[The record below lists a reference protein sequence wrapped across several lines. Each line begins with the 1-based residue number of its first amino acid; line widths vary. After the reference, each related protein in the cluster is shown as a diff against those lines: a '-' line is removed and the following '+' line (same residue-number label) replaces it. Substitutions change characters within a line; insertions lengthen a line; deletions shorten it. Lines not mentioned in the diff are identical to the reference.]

1 MVGIIGT
8 LAALALLIYLV
19 YKGWGI
25 IPVAFIATFI
35 VIVVNGNIG
44 SLFDIFRYQ
53 FLGAPV
59 ALEGGGY
66 SATSGLLG
74 FVSTNFFLLL
84 SGAMFGTIMGESG
97 AAKSIASFISKKLGA
112 KNAILITIIVT
123 AILSAG
129 GISAFVCMFA
139 VFPLVVHLFKEAD
152 IPRRYLVGAFNTGAS
167 TFTLGSLPGMP
178 TVHNLT
184 PTEFL
189 GTNAYAGAGMGI
201 CIGIMIFICC
211 FTYLRLSC
219 KKAKARG
226 EGFVVNHATDDIH
239 LNSGADGSE
248 LPNFGL
254 SILAPILAVVFC
266 FVVNATIVADG
277 LCTANDGVSI
287 VLAAAS
293 LYCLIVFRK
302 YIPNMKKT
310 IADGLFAG
318 AGPLIITGTIVG
330 FGSVVTNTY
339 TYQYFMDVALN
350 MSASPYFSTVIS
362 VNILCGITGSAAG
375 GLRIFM
381 DSCAEH
387 FMSLGLNPAL
397 FHRVACLS
405 CAGLDSLPHNG
416 AIVTAYQVMGSNHK
430 ESYVTTFMCTIV
442 FTILGAVVGAVVAT
456 VLTGL

>member
-1 MVGIIGT
+1 MIVIVGT
-8 LAALALLIYLV
+8 LLALALLIYLV

-35 VIVVNGNIG
+35 VIIANGNLAN
-44 SLFDIFRYQ
+44 LFDILRFQ
-53 FLGAPV
+53 FLGAPT

-66 SATSGLLG
+66 SALSGLLG

-84 SGAMFGTIMGESG
+84 AGAMFGTIMGESG

-152 IPRRYLVGAFNTGAS
+152 IPRRYLIGAFNTGAS
-167 TFTLGSLPGMP
+167 TFTLGALPGMP
-178 TVHNLT
+178 TIHNLT

-189 GTNAYAGAGMGI
+189 GTTAAAAPVLGI
-201 CIGIMIFICC
+201 CVGAMIFVAC
-211 FTYLRLSC
+211 FAYLSLSC
-219 KKAKARG
+219 KKAKKRG
-226 EGFVVNHATDDIH
+226 EGFTVNHKTDDVH
-239 LNSGADGSE
+239 LKGGEGTE
-248 LPNFGL
+248 LPPFGL
-254 SILAPILAVVFC
+254 SILAPVLAVIFC

-277 LCTANDGVSI
+277 LCTANDGVAM
-287 VLAAAS
+287 VLALAS
-293 LYCLIVFRK
+293 LYCIIVFRK
-302 YIPNMKKT
+302 YIPNVKKAV
-310 IADGLFAG
+310 ADGLFAG
-318 AGPLIITGTIVG
+318 AGPLIITGSIVG
-330 FGSVVTNTY
+330 FGSVVTHTY

-387 FMSLGLNPAL
+387 FMALGLSPAL

-430 ESYVTTFMCTIV
+430 ESYVTTFICTVVI
-442 FTILGAVVGAVVAT
+442 TIAAAIVGALIAT
-456 VLTGL
+456 IITGI